1 MSPGIEGAETI
12 VYFSIGL
19 VPAVVRLEVEAGA
32 KGCRTISRGPHA
44 PLDLDVFY

>member
-1 MSPGIEGAETI
+1 MPPGVEGAESI
-12 VYFSIGL
+12 VYFGIGL
-19 VPAVVRLEVEAGA
+19 VTAGVRLEVEAGA